1 MASATA
7 VRSLEPTPLSYYD
20 TRGRVIGEVRSKW
33 DAELTNYQTDFT
45 AKTIVLRQKRPTSS
59 NRKNKPHPKHVAH
72 LRRLTNEPVCTVTT
86 VISQI
91 DPSPSGSLWMQ
102 SFMNAQFKLPST
114 TPGRTTRFGCNKNK
128 HLFASGIVPTHARRT
143 DEKEEPLLPSCAQKS
158 IMMTSSNPFQYVPRK
173 RKITPTI
180 LDESIVLE
188 PPPPDKIPLGK
199 PTRWKTSKRLVGSAP
214 AATLQVSNFDGGAP
228 PDYTKTITGRK
239 RFWYPAIAGGIVH
252 IPGYMRHF

>member
-20 TRGRVIGEVRSKW
+20 TRGRKVWTYATPLPKSYYLRPSLCLVPDDVDDDRDDDDDGDNEVDDVVG
-33 DAELTNYQTDFT
+33 DAADAVF
-45 AKTIVLRQKRPTSS
+45 
-59 NRKNKPHPKHVAH
+59 
-72 LRRLTNEPVCTVTT
+72 
-86 VISQI
+86 
-91 DPSPSGSLWMQ
+91 D
-102 SFMNAQFKLPST
+102 
-114 TPGRTTRFGCNKNK
+114 
-128 HLFASGIVPTHARRT
+128 
-143 DEKEEPLLPSCAQKS
+143 D
-158 IMMTSSNPFQYVPRK
+158 
-173 RKITPTI
+173 
-180 LDESIVLE
+180 DESIVLE